1 MKHLIFICQRIS
13 RLECALYRHTFSFSA
28 SVSGFCLSRL
38 PKMLPIIS
46 KTASTIRLMPINIHK
61 TAVVLKGF
69 VMTIMPQK
77 TEIAALIAIQNHLL
91 RFIRIIS
98 TVHCSFAM
106 PVIRITTPYTSVSTG
121 KVAINQWELKAQ
133 KAPPPS

>member
-1 MKHLIFICQRIS
+1 
-13 RLECALYRHTFSFSA
+13 
-28 SVSGFCLSRL
+28 
-38 PKMLPIIS
+38 MLPIIS

-91 RFIRIIS
+91 RFMRIIS

-106 PVIRITTPYTSVSTG
+106 PVIRINTPYTSESTG
-121 KVAINQWELKAQ
+121 KVAINEWELKAQ